1 MDNQPRRAALAQ
13 RLAAAG
19 AAHGEYE
26 MTALHGEYD
35 QQWAEWYA
43 HYLIGHG
50 WNEAFTNGWDTPEL
64 AQALAQANTDHRA
77 GEPKTPWHEFYA
89 ARFAERA

>member
-1 MDNQPRRAALAQ
+1 MADEQRRAALAH
-13 RLAAAG
+13 RLAQAG

-35 QQWAEWYA
+35 QQWADWYA

-50 WNEAFTNGWDTPEL
+50 WNDAFANDWSMPEL
-64 AQALAQANTDHRA
+64 ADALSAANTDHRA
-77 GEPKTPWHEFYA
+77 SAPNSPWNSFYA
-89 ARFAERA
+89 ARFAERS